1 MDNITAK
8 NQTHEATTLKHCLS
22 LSDKIIVKG
31 VVAIVTLQEKLVE
44 IRLSGR
50 SLTLQGNGFSPLH
63 LDLDKGELILSGEV
77 LSLKYSGKS
86 EKESFI
92 KRVFK

>member
-1 MDNITAK
+1 MENNLAK
-8 NQTHEATTLKHCLS
+8 NQLQSGTNLKHCLS

-31 VVAIVTLQEKLVE
+31 VVAIVTLQERLVE

-50 SLTLQGNGFSPLH
+50 NLTLQGIGFSPLH

-77 LSLKYSGKS
+77 LSLKYSGKG